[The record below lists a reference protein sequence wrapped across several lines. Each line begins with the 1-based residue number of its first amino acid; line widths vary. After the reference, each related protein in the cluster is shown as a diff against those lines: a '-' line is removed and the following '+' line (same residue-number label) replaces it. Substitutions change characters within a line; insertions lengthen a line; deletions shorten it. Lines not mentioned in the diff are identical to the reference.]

1 MAWFAIRKA
10 VCDRAV
16 GAFLVLLMG
25 FVVANPGAVRA
36 NPITVDGKDS
46 RDGSAIT
53 GFRLQSENKQAF
65 LYFLCDADEENPK
78 LWVSHGEIIGESTEP
93 FRIAYSIDGGP
104 LQIHWFYVLPNLK
117 SGAFFPRYN
126 QMYEER
132 FGPTPEMFD
141 KQAGSVSP
149 LYVDWYDNL
158 YNSII
163 RDFGFGGDAA
173 LFKLTD
179 KKGQDFS
186 YLFNIITLPD
196 FMPRL
201 KDCYESPRNYV
212 PVAPTQ

>member
-1 MAWFAIRKA
+1 MNWLAVKNTA
-10 VCDRAV
+10 VCVLGAWAV
-16 GAFLVLLMG
+16 LAVLL
-25 FVVANPGAVRA
+25 ANPGQGVA
-36 NPITVDGKDS
+36 NPITVDGKDPK
-46 RDGSAIT
+46 DGSAVT
-53 GFRLQSENKQAF
+53 GFRLQSEDKQAF

-78 LWVSHGEIIGESTEP
+78 LWISHGEEIGGSTEP

-104 LQIHWFYVLPNLK
+104 LQNHWFYVLPNLK
-117 SGAFFPRYN
+117 SGSFFPRYN

-149 LYVDWYDNL
+149 DYVDWYDNL

-179 KKGQDFS
+179 KTDRDFT

-201 KDCYESPRNYV
+201 KGCYESPRNYT
-212 PVAPTQ
+212 PVSPLQ